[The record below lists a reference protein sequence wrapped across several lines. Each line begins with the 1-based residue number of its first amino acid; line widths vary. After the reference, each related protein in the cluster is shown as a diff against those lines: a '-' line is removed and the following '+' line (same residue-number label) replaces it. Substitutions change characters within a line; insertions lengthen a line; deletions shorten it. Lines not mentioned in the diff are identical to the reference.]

1 MIRCEN
7 NNKLE
12 SLKLDNLEGMI
23 KESIIV
29 KETIKFLLFDTS
41 ENALTALKQI
51 KRINPD
57 IYIKFGYYK
66 IFFLINGL
74 TTESDY
80 SEVKKELIDYIK
92 EKIPDSDILY
102 CKLYNNN
109 SNYLGCGDLT
119 VDTLETML
127 ELISKSS
134 VLKNFTFNKYT
145 GSFFKFNNK
154 NKEYNNL

>member
-80 SEVKKELIDYIK
+80 SEVKKELISLTKMLRITCLTNNFFIGESANLH
-92 EKIPDSDILY
+92 EKHD
-102 CKLYNNN
+102 
-109 SNYLGCGDLT
+109 
-119 VDTLETML
+119 
-127 ELISKSS
+127 
-134 VLKNFTFNKYT
+134 F
-145 GSFFKFNNK
+145 
-154 NKEYNNL
+154 